1 MKPYNHARNSVKHF
15 GGRVEDYLEIH
26 EFIDSS
32 KSSHADMRH
41 RAVLHSAF
49 GIYIVEK
56 VFTNYTRRI
65 TAWGGWEVPN
75 GYFKNSDNV
84 NVSIRDVAERHV
96 LEDLDKIPSLS
107 DYLNCMELE
116 QWMGG
121 PVRKSSRFVVMDP
134 NAHD

>member
-1 MKPYNHARNSVKHF
+1 MKPYCHAKNSVKYW

-49 GIYIVEK
+49 GIYVVEK
-56 VFTNYTRRI
+56 VFTNFHTKLSEHTSRH
-65 TAWGGWEVPN
+65 VPV
-75 GYFKNSDNV
+75 GYFRNSDGV
-84 NVSIRDVAERHV
+84 NVSIRDVAERHI

-107 DYLNCMELE
+107 DYLNNMEL
-116 QWMGG
+116 QPWMGG
-121 PVRKSSRFVVMDP
+121 PVVKSKRFVPMVD
-134 NAHD
+134 